1 MNPYDMHR
9 PTHHLQLEHAQ
20 HHTRS
25 ALSALR
31 AIPPETL
38 TAAEYQRLSRLA
50 ASLAD
55 VADELSCPEGHS

>member
-1 MNPYDMHR
+1 MNLHDLHKPPHAA
-9 PTHHLQLEHAQ
+9 QIEHALFS
-20 HHTRS
+20 TRS

-38 TAAEYQRLSRLA
+38 TAAEHQRLSRLA

-55 VADELSCPEGHS
+55 VADALARDRP

>member
-1 MNPYDMHR
+1 MTPRDPNQPA
-9 PTHHLQLEHAQ
+9 HHLQLEHAQ

-55 VADELSCPEGHS
+55 VADELAGDRP